1 MRGPD
6 SKDCARLLTGSQPRA
21 LVNATIATSAAGS
34 RDSIEARQ
42 RPTTESCRTI
52 EMREGIVFVP
62 DCCDAVE
69 LPITPAK
76 VGEWQCWKVGTERNI
91 WPEGMAPPSS
101 TALVVAGRHPLHAP
115 YRTAASCDCPE
126 HGKALSSSLSRR
138 LRGLWPLG
146 FPTARRHRAQ
156 RLDGTVA
163 R

>member
-1 MRGPD
+1 MPGPD
-6 SKDCARLLTGSQPRA
+6 SQNCAPLLTRSQRRA
-21 LVNATIATSAAGS
+21 LVDATIATSAAGS
-34 RDSIEARQ
+34 RDPIEARQ

-76 VGEWQCWKVGTERNI
+76 VGEWQCWKVGTERGI

-101 TALVVAGRHPLHAP
+101 TALLAARGHPLRPPH
-115 YRTAASCDCPE
+115 RTAPSTDGPE
-126 HGKALSSSLSRR
+126 SGKALLSSLSCP
-138 LRGLWPLG
+138 LRALWAPR
-146 FPTARRHRAQ
+146 FPAARRHRAQ
-156 RLDGTVA
+156 RLDGTV